1 MNRVV
6 PESVGV
12 ELYSP
17 SGHGSEGPD
26 WTVPTI
32 DQVKGIIT
40 LQLRAERSGSGNGRV
55 YNITITGRDTS
66 GNKSQAKVEIRVPHD
81 QGI

>member
-1 MNRVV
+1 LLHL
-6 PESVGV
+6 PGYGDKS
-12 ELYSP
+12 
-17 SGHGSEGPD
+17 PD

-40 LQLRAERSGSGNGRV
+40 LQLRAERSGSGKGRV
-55 YNITITGRDTS
+55 YTITVTGTDTS

-81 QGI
+81 QGKK

>member
-1 MNRVV
+1 VS
-6 PESVGV
+6 EIVGV
-12 ELYSP
+12 ELYSS
-17 SGHGSEGPD
+17 SGHGGEGPD

-55 YNITITGRDTS
+55 YTITITGTDTS
-66 GNKSQAKVEIRVPHD
+66 ENKSQAKV
-81 QGI
+81 G